1 MDSNL
6 QNINRPFI
14 AYCTAI
20 LLTSVLAVPNARA
33 DEQLR
38 TETVKFQDLN
48 VGSPAGVE
56 ALYRRIHS
64 AAERVCSQSDPVM
77 RAAVGS
83 CTRSA
88 EGKAIE
94 KVNQPLL
101 TAYYRMKTG
110 DHTETIT
117 ARR

>member
-1 MDSNL
+1 MSSNL
-6 QNINRPFI
+6 QIINRPFV

-20 LLTSVLAVPNARA
+20 LLASVLVVPNALA

-48 VGSPAGVE
+48 VGTPAGVE
-56 ALYRRIHS
+56 AIYRRIHS
-64 AAERVCSQSDPVM
+64 AALRVCSQNDPVM
-77 RAAVGS
+77 QAAVLA
-83 CTRSA
+83 CARSA
-88 EGKAIE
+88 EAKAIE
-94 KVNQPLL
+94 KVNQPSL

-110 DHTETIT
+110 DHREPVT

>member
-1 MDSNL
+1 MSSNL
-6 QNINRPFI
+6 QIINRPFV

-20 LLTSVLAVPNARA
+20 LLASVLAVSNVLA

-48 VGSPAGVE
+48 VGTPGGVE

-64 AAERVCSQSDPVM
+64 AALRVCSQNDPVM
-77 RAAVGS
+77 QPALRACA
-83 CTRSA
+83 RSA
-88 EGKAIE
+88 EANAVE

-110 DHTETIT
+110 DHREMIA

>member
-1 MDSNL
+1 MGSNL
-6 QNINRPFI
+6 HIINRPFV
-14 AYCTAI
+14 AYCAAI
-20 LLTSVLAVPNARA
+20 LLTSVLGVSNALA

-48 VGSPAGVE
+48 VGTPAGVE

-64 AAERVCSQSDPVM
+64 AAARVCSQSDPVM
-77 RAAVGS
+77 RAAAGS
-83 CTRSA
+83 CSRNA
-88 EGKAIE
+88 EAKAIE

-101 TAYYRMKTG
+101 TAYYRMKNG
-110 DHTETIT
+110 DNTETIT

>member
-1 MDSNL
+1 MGSNL
-6 QNINRPFI
+6 QIINNPCVAF
-14 AYCTAI
+14 CTAT
-20 LLTSVLAVPNARA
+20 LLASVLAAPNAFA

-48 VGSPAGVE
+48 VGTPAGVE

-64 AAERVCSQSDPVM
+64 AAARVCSESDPGM
-77 RAAVGS
+77 RAAASS
-83 CTRSA
+83 CARSA
-88 EGKAIE
+88 EAKAIE

-101 TAYYRMKTG
+101 TAYYRTKTG
-110 DHTETIT
+110 DNIETIT

>member
-6 QNINRPFI
+6 PTIKRPFV

-20 LLTSVLAVPNARA
+20 LLGSVLVVSNALA
-33 DEQLR
+33 DEELR

-48 VGSPAGVE
+48 VGTPAGVE
-56 ALYRRIHS
+56 ALYKRIHAAAQRVCLQTDPVLRS
-64 AAERVCSQSDPVM
+64 AAGPC
-77 RAAVGS
+77 A
-83 CTRSA
+83 RSA
-88 EGKAIE
+88 EAKAIE

-101 TAYYRMKTG
+101 TAYYRAKTG
-110 DHTETIT
+110 DHTETIA

>member
-1 MDSNL
+1 MGSNL
-6 QNINRPFI
+6 QIINRPFV
-14 AYCTAI
+14 AYCTTI
-20 LLTSVLAVPNARA
+20 LLAGILVVPNALA

-48 VGSPAGVE
+48 MGTPAGVE

-64 AAERVCSQSDPVM
+64 AAVRVCSDNDPVM
-77 RAAVGS
+77 RAAAGS
-83 CTRSA
+83 CARSA
-88 EGKAIE
+88 EAKAIE

-110 DHTETIT
+110 GHTETIT

>member
-1 MDSNL
+1 MSSNH
-6 QNINRPFI
+6 QIINNPFV
-14 AYCTAI
+14 AYCAAV
-20 LLTSVLAVPNARA
+20 LLASVLAVPNALA

-48 VGSPAGVE
+48 VGTPAGVE

-83 CTRSA
+83 CARTA
-88 EGKAIE
+88 EAKAIE

-110 DHTETIT
+110 DRTETIT